1 MGEKDFD
8 WDWFINNIWQRENA
22 EGLAAKSGKGGYSDG
37 RYHPYQATNG
47 IDIGPGFDLAHQSA
61 EFRRKAYSTG
71 FTKKELDD
79 SLRNQFSSE
88 LKSIDEKIRK
98 LGGDPSR
105 VTNDVKAGLL
115 DIYHQRNN
123 GLYSEF
129 PKLWNAVINND
140 YEGMQQES
148 RTVYKDKKG
157 NVHPDN
163 SRWEFR
169 KNTYF
174 KTPKNVVTNHAVP
187 PYNIAQPLDAL
198 AVKKPVIVT
207 PLQVQKKADGGSLDD
222 NYWDYLPLK
231 EKAEMM
237 RVAINNGITTLP
249 EIRDAYN
256 KFAKGGKMNGWTME
270 DEAGYRYWRS
280 RLPKNLRDTDGK
292 MYDMR
297 GAYKAG
303 MQPMWSEEDKSY
315 HLQSRDPKSGRIFK
329 SPLHSTYLKALMEDA
344 SMGYYP
350 TVDNKG
356 NTYTKT
362 WPGNTLYEKEEPE
375 VPFKA
380 YGGNLFGD
388 GGDTRQPSNSER
400 AMSYLM
406 SRGMSNTGAAAIVGT
421 LQAESGLNPAIHAKM
436 KGDDGE
442 GLAQWTGSRKKNFW
456 KTLETIEPGAQKKYG
471 SIVNVPLERQLDVI
485 LAERPTVTAAI
496 HNAKDINTAT
506 DIMLRGYENGGGAA
520 HNLATVNQMNNIYGK
535 WNNGYDNQM
544 KVRLGNANKLL
555 GLEIDPSTYQISQ
568 GFFDDINAQI
578 SNLPEVQ
585 LPDEMATDPT
595 LRYNVPTIDETLLRQ
610 PKEGATPVEQ
620 VYDPRQE
627 RLERLQNFNT
637 IMGMMG
643 AETPLTGLVGSGSS
657 GLFDAIN
664 KIYS

>member
-1 MGEKDFD
+1 MPTDFTGITTTGTREYDAASISAINEKLKARNYSKED
-8 WDWFINNIWQRENA
+8 R
-22 EGLAAKSGKGGYSDG
+22 AAILGTIIEES
-37 RYHPYQATNG
+37 
-47 IDIGPGFDLAHQSA
+47 
-61 EFRRKAYSTG
+61 
-71 FTKKELDD
+71 
-79 SLRNQFSSE
+79 
-88 LKSIDEKIRK
+88 
-98 LGGDPSR
+98 GGDPFAKS
-105 VTNDVKAGLL
+105 KSGAYQGLL
-115 DIYHQRNN
+115 QWGADRYRPKSSKKDQELNNQVQYILDTIDNTKGGINWTHGGDHSGYNTGQEAHDAFRNSDDFAGKVRAFSYGYVRPAGKEASSKN
-123 GLYSEF
+123 RVKTGGQVLDRLVVDEVLSK
-129 PKLWNAVINND
+129 PKPKVEKWQPMPFTAPK
-140 YEGMQQES
+140 
-148 RTVYKDKKG
+148 VYKSKSKF
-157 NVHPDN
+157 
-163 SRWEFR
+163 S
-169 KNTYF
+169 Y
-174 KTPKNVVTNHAVP
+174 
-187 PYNIAQPLDAL
+187 
-198 AVKKPVIVT
+198 
-207 PLQVQKKADGGSLDD
+207 ADGGSLDD

-249 EIRDAYN
+249 EIREAYN

-280 RLPKNLRDTDGK
+280 RLPKNLRDTDDRI
-292 MYDMR
+292 YDMR

-303 MQPMWSEEDKSY
+303 MQPMWNEEDKSY

-350 TVDNKG
+350 IVDNKG

-442 GLAQWTGSRKKNFW
+442 GLAQWTGSRKKVFW
-456 KTLETIEPGAQKKYG
+456 NTLETIEPGAQKRYG

-568 GFFDDINAQI
+568 DFFDDINAQI

-610 PKEGATPVEQ
+610 PKEEPTPVEQ

-657 GLFDAIN
+657 GLFDAIG